1 MRDVRDIKELI
12 GMLIRVTADAEI
24 TENEVLDLG
33 FVADGDLSMALNEAY
48 IALLEFVHDRGLRAS
63 DGDLD
68 RKERLALQAALNKI
82 VKLCDVER
90 S

>member
-48 IALLEFVHDRGLRAS
+48 IALLEFVHDRRLRAS